1 MVCAVWRHTDFRR
14 ETALRPWKS
23 VSAVNRFSIF
33 AGAAALITILPCAA
47 LSAPTGGA
55 VYRAAPVVV
64 RPSSP
69 QRGAEKSRDSFNVPF
84 HIDAAPKAR
93 MPETMRL
100 PTTGWY
106 TRPQWTWRPNYVY
119 LNSPCFANGANW
131 TSVQNTSSSQSAL
144 NDVTIGSL
152 AGNPKHNALSMSPSD
167 VAHLASSST
176 ASDSTNS
183 TGLQIQ
189 FQPSVCNQQ
198 W

>member
-1 MVCAVWRHTDFRR
+1 M
-14 ETALRPWKS
+14 K
-23 VSAVNRFSIF
+23 RFSIF
-33 AGAAALITILPCAA
+33 AGAAALMSVLPCAA

-64 RPSSP
+64 RPASP
-69 QRGAEKSRDSFNVPF
+69 QRGAEQSRENNFSVPF
-84 HIDAAPKAR
+84 HVDAAPKPR

-100 PTTGWY
+100 PSTQWV

-131 TSVQNTSSSQSAL
+131 TALQNTTSSQAAL

-152 AGNPKHNALSMSPSD
+152 AGSPKHNALSTSPSD
-167 VAHLASSST
+167 IAHLASSST
-176 ASDSTNS
+176 AADSTNS

-189 FQPSVCNQQ
+189 FQPSACTQQ